1 MDLGING
8 LYYITHVSNLAS
20 IMKLG
25 ILSHSQIEKSKIA
38 AARIYDNEIVNAR
51 RDRLTPD
58 GRSLWD
64 FANLYFNPR
73 NPMLYRVLREKPVKQ
88 SEIIVIA
95 FSPVVLNN
103 KDVYI
108 TTGNARSWQSE
119 ILSRDDGLKRM
130 KEIQKNFQL
139 EWWSNEDG
147 SKIKIMAECLV
158 PDRIPSEL
166 IQGIYVLNHKVSE
179 YIKATFPDVKVDVI
193 PEPHMFFQPIWRT
206 ALSNNLSL
214 VDGDMFFS
222 QMQTLTISVNC
233 VGVMGK
239 GLASRAKYQFPGMYV
254 KYQDL
259 CKEKKL
265 VMGKPYVLKKE
276 YSLDEELADSP
287 DSLRNVE
294 ETQFL
299 LFPTKNHWKQRSDI
313 VGIEE
318 GLKVLVKN
326 YKRVGIESLAMPA
339 LGCGLG
345 QLSWSD
351 VGPMMCKYLSKLNIP
366 VAIYLPR
373 EGKLPEE
380 QLTRKFLIG

>member
-8 LYYITHVSNLAS
+8 LYYITHISNLAS
-20 IMKLG
+20 IMQSG
-25 ILSHSQIEKSKIA
+25 VLSHAQIENSGVGA
-38 AARIYDNEIVNAR
+38 TRIYDNQIVAAR
-51 RDRLTPD
+51 KERTTPD
-58 GRSLWD
+58 GKSLWE

-88 SEIIVIA
+88 TEIIVIC
-95 FSPVVLNN
+95 FSPVIMNN
-103 KDVYI
+103 KDIYI

-119 ILSRDDGLKRM
+119 ILSRDAGLKRM

-158 PDRIPSEL
+158 PDRIPPEL
-166 IQGIYVLNHKVSE
+166 IQGIYVLNHKVAE
-179 YIKATFPDVKVDVI
+179 YIKINYPDIKVDII
-193 PEPHMFFQPIWRT
+193 PEPHMFFQPVWRT
-206 ALSNNLSL
+206 ALSSNLSL

-265 VMGKPYVLKKE
+265 SLGKPYVLKKE

-287 DSLRNVE
+287 ENLRSVE

-299 LFPTKNHWKQRSDI
+299 LFPTKNHWRQKSDI
-313 VGIEE
+313 VGIED
-318 GLKVLVKN
+318 GLKELVKN
-326 YKRVGIESLAMPA
+326 YKRVGANCNNL
-339 LGCGLG
+339 C
-345 QLSWSD
+345 
-351 VGPMMCKYLSKLNIP
+351 N
-366 VAIYLPR
+366 
-373 EGKLPEE
+373 
-380 QLTRKFLIG
+380 RKTASTLITVLKERTANTYDTSS